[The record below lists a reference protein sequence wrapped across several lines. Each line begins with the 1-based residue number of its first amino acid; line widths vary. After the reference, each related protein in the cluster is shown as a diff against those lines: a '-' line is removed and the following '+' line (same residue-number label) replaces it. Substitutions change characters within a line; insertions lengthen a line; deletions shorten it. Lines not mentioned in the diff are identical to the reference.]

1 MARFLCFI
9 GEITVDFQNNLI
21 NDLSRICK
29 EKGHEIVFCINFAV
43 SSWNVI
49 YGTYEKKS
57 MFLPDISTYDGII
70 TCADTY
76 ALDNMDKEI
85 SDYLHKNAKCPV
97 ISIRV
102 YDPNL
107 YNILL
112 DDYPAMCNMVE
123 HFITVHGM
131 TRICFMTGRME
142 LKDAK
147 DRLQAYRDT
156 MAKYNIPVNEDTM
169 IFYGNYWRDKGEE
182 AVSFFLEKNKVLPE
196 AIVCSNDYM
205 AISVCNALADRNI
218 QVPDEI
224 SVSGLDDVEET
235 KYHIPQISSIS
246 APTNKIAQ
254 SAIEL
259 FEKSLAGETIDQI
272 TKIPLELQIRN
283 SCPCHKRIDWK
294 PLQLSLSKLL
304 NIKELYRSSLYFSPY
319 LSLDFEDAENLDA
332 LFYSVFRVQNEKS
345 YGTPSDLGEIYVCL
359 FDDSDPQN
367 EHDDSKNI
375 FPDKVK
381 LKAVISKEKG
391 VKSYDMQ
398 FDRADV
404 IPKELKRAGIP
415 LFIFLLHCKDKCYG
429 YLAIYDDNI
438 TTSQELLKTLVFSF
452 GTALERISMFEENQQ
467 MQLFREQS
475 YIDELTGISNRRS
488 MERSIRKLYERL
500 ERKGESFCIMSVDMD
515 GLKYINDNYGHME
528 GDEAIKALANILASN
543 LPQYGVAS
551 RSGGDEFT
559 VLFPS
564 ENDEDAV
571 NYIAAVKDSINEFNA
586 TQGKV
591 YELSA
596 SEGYEYCRKGMNLL
610 TCIHSADQKMYAIK
624 STKKNARK

>member
-21 NDLSRICK
+21 NDLSHICK
-29 EKGHEIVFCINFAV
+29 EKGHEIVFCINFDV
-43 SSWNVI
+43 SYWNVI

-57 MFLPDISTYDGII
+57 MFIPDVTQYDGII
-70 TCADTY
+70 TCPDTY
-76 ALDNMDKEI
+76 ALDNMDKEL
-85 SDYLHKNAKCPV
+85 SVYLRKYAKCPV
-97 ISIRV
+97 VSVRV

-142 LKDAK
+142 LKDAQ
-147 DRLQAYRDT
+147 DRLKAYRDT
-156 MAKYNIPVNEDTM
+156 MAKYNIPVNDETM
-169 IFYGNYWRDKGEE
+169 IFYGDYWRDKGND
-182 AVSFFLEKNKVLPE
+182 AVNFFLEKNKTMPE

-235 KYHIPQISSIS
+235 RYHIPQLSSIS
-246 APTNKIAQ
+246 APTDKIAKN
-254 SAIEL
+254 AIDL
-259 FEKSLAGETIDQI
+259 FEKVLAGETPDQI

-283 SCPCHKRIDWK
+283 SCQCHKRIDWK

-319 LSLDFEDAENLDA
+319 LNLDFEDAENLDA
-332 LFYSVFRVQNEKS
+332 LFYSVFRIQNEKS

-359 FDDSDPQN
+359 FDDSESQN
-367 EHDDSKNI
+367 GHEEKNV
-375 FPDKVK
+375 FPDKVI
-381 LKAVISKEKG
+381 LKAIISKQLA
-391 VKSYDMQ
+391 VKNYDMQ

-404 IPKELKRAGIP
+404 VPKQFRKVGVP
-415 LFIFLLHCKDKCYG
+415 LFVFLLHCKDKCYG

-438 TTSQELLKTLVFSF
+438 NTSQELLKTLVFSF
-452 GTALERISMFEENQQ
+452 GTALERISMYEENQQ
-467 MQLFREQS
+467 MQHFREQS

-500 ERKGESFCIMSVDMD
+500 ERTGESFCIMSVDMD

-528 GDEAIKALANILASN
+528 GDEAIKALASILASN

-564 ENDEDAV
+564 ENEEDAV
-571 NYIAAVKDSINEFNA
+571 NYIASVKNSINEFNA
-586 TQGKV
+586 SAGKV

-596 SEGYEYCRKGMNLL
+596 SEGYEYCREGMNLL